1 MASTSELLRAVCD
14 DDDSSAEKVVESI
27 KVAEEDLDILAKSVK
42 GLCVECTDQP
52 ASKFCESCQ
61 DEFCDV
67 CYEAQHKRGNRRN
80 HVNRPISIS
89 VDRIPPRAPPPDPE
103 RKEEMEDEDAPS
115 ESAAVPAQEDMGD
128 FFYERAKYLPLRL
141 SLEERKLVRLLEAA
155 LNVSEYT
162 DKIDI
167 YSSTQ
172 KSKRIMA
179 QLREVCAILS
189 GLAVATD
196 YQAGQALIRDKEFK
210 QFPGFFQRIFELG
223 RRHKIRNP
231 EKMRDAYGKMVYL
244 LQDSQIPEIQQLL
257 EFSLVEPVHTVYW
270 RLEQAGALDL
280 LRDPVLSQ
288 ATVNITAEGKTRAR
302 IDKEIKNKEKAVELL
317 ARKYTKP
324 DLSYDE
330 VKNCIASIGDNQS
343 YLLFN
348 RDPVDKMIE
357 YLTTFFKPDTYEP
370 EYSLAIVS
378 GRAGARL
385 THSHTAQY
393 YYVLQSLTLWREILH
408 DMFKLWYLAEED
420 LLDGHNPYRLT
431 DTGQG
436 LNRVQNCPRISR
448 AMFSIL
454 SGCQRKVGHWVGSS
468 VVHLG
473 DRNVPNALMFIDKY
487 NQVSRILNP
496 IVICLRRLDEIYAK
510 PDIKLYIDSCFG
522 GPTKCKKDILIDFF
536 RHAFDGSGAD
546 NFFEAGSCI
555 DGRLTSAWNWC
566 SLVEKKP
573 YYPVFLLTGFV
584 GFDGQF

>member
-1 MASTSELLRAVCD
+1 
-14 DDDSSAEKVVESI
+14 
-27 KVAEEDLDILAKSVK
+27 
-42 GLCVECTDQP
+42 
-52 ASKFCESCQ
+52 
-61 DEFCDV
+61 
-67 CYEAQHKRGNRRN
+67 
-80 HVNRPISIS
+80 
-89 VDRIPPRAPPPDPE
+89 
-103 RKEEMEDEDAPS
+103 
-115 ESAAVPAQEDMGD
+115 
-128 FFYERAKYLPLRL
+128 
-141 SLEERKLVRLLEAA
+141 
-155 LNVSEYT
+155 
-162 DKIDI
+162 
-167 YSSTQ
+167 
-172 KSKRIMA
+172 
-179 QLREVCAILS
+179 
-189 GLAVATD
+189 
-196 YQAGQALIRDKEFK
+196 
-210 QFPGFFQRIFELG
+210 
-223 RRHKIRNP
+223 
-231 EKMRDAYGKMVYL
+231 MRDAYGKMVYL